1 MIGTKIRASALTA
14 ALVLYATGAAR
25 AGTEW
30 FASPRLEV
38 ATGYTSNRF
47 QDPAEEGSGYWT
59 ARPTLEVNGF
69 VGDDVEL
76 WADLGYRH
84 TAYLASGFGET
95 EDLAAEG
102 GVRFYR
108 NGWGWGA
115 GARLGAYRD
124 DAVPGDDAGWA
135 GVELSGY
142 RDLGGTVSLSA
153 SAALDGTWYDTRRT
167 DDGAAQ
173 ADRFLQ
179 VRAGPNWSPTRDWAV
194 WAAAL
199 WERLASNQAP
209 DRFTGVGVEAGSDG
223 WVLARVRAGGT
234 VRWLR
239 RAYQKGADGEAAP
252 VATPLFA
259 SLWTSWRPAPWCE
272 LGLRGSYL
280 DHASTDATD
289 DYGEW
294 QLETTVQFVYDLA
307 L

>member
-1 MIGTKIRASALTA
+1 MIGMGKRAGALTA
-14 ALVLYATGAAR
+14 AVILCATGVAR

-30 FASPRLEV
+30 FASPKLDV
-38 ATGYTSNRF
+38 GSGYTSNRF
-47 QDPAEEGSGYWT
+47 QDPGEEGSVYWT
-59 ARPTLEVNGF
+59 ARPALEVNGF

-76 WADLGYRH
+76 WAEFGYRH
-84 TAYLASGFGET
+84 TAYLAPGFGESG
-95 EDLAAEG
+95 DLAAEG

-115 GARLGAYRD
+115 GARLGAYQD

-135 GVELSGY
+135 GVEVSGY
-142 RDLGGTVSLSA
+142 RNLGEAVSLSA
-153 SAALDGTWYDTRRT
+153 SAAWDGTWYDTRRA

-173 ADRFLQ
+173 SDRFLQ
-179 VRAGPNWSPTRDWAV
+179 VRAGPNWSPTREWAV

-199 WERLASNQAP
+199 WERLESNQAP
-209 DRFTGVGVEAGSDG
+209 DRFTGAGVEAGADG
-223 WVLARVRAGGT
+223 SASARVRAGGT

-239 RAYQKGADGEAAP
+239 RAYRNGVDGASAP

-280 DHASTDATD
+280 DHASTDDTD

-294 QLETTVQFVYDLA
+294 QVETTVQFVYDLA